1 MIRPMPRH
9 RLLAAALTSFALI
22 AACGGGGQDANAP
35 TNPPPSGSAAAS
47 AAPTDTAPATA
58 SAAPSASAPP
68 SATTATP
75 TATATTAA
83 AAPPPGPPGPG
94 DWDKWS
100 HQQKFDYMKA
110 SVMPKMTGL
119 FKGFDS
125 VRFGDVKC
133 KTCHGAKADDGSFI
147 MPNPDLPKLDM
158 KGMLKTE
165 KAKNPK
171 MVEFMTKHVTANMQT
186 LLGETPKDFGCT
198 NCHTTK

>member
-1 MIRPMPRH
+1 MIQPMPRN
-9 RLLAAALTSFALI
+9 RLLAAALASFALI

-35 TNPPPSGSAAAS
+35 SNPPPAGSAAAS

-58 SAAPSASAPP
+58 SAAPSASTPP
-68 SATTATP
+68 
-75 TATATTAA
+75 ATTAA
-83 AAPPPGPPGPG
+83 ATATATATAAAPPSGPPGAG

-119 FKGFDS
+119 FKGFDGT
-125 VRFGDVKC
+125 RFGDVKC
-133 KTCHGAKADDGSFI
+133 KTCHGAKADDGSFV

-158 KGMLKTE
+158 KAM

-171 MVEFMTKHVTANMQT
+171 MVEFMTKQVTANMQT
-186 LLGETPKDFGCT
+186 LLAETPKDFGCT